1 MKNKVAIVTG
11 GSMGYEAG
19 GPTIGGA
26 SAIQLAKDGFDVIVV
41 DLLDMG
47 AKTVEIIESNGGKAK
62 FIKADVTDTDEIKKI
77 IRIAKQ
83 EFGGLNCL
91 VNCVAKY
98 WGGMFKNIVDISEE
112 DWTKLIDIDLNSY
125 FKMAKYSIPLML
137 GSGGGTIVN
146 VSSCAA
152 FNVGLNDAPYAVA
165 KAAINALTRTIA
177 VDFAPKIRANAVCP
191 GFVRIANS
199 ENNRTPE
206 QLKEWYQSIAKEYP
220 MRRVCEVEEI
230 ANAVSFLA
238 GDKSSYINGQS
249 IIIDGGR
256 LISSFRNF
264 EV

>member
-11 GSMGYEAG
+11 GSMGYKVG

-26 SAIQLAKDGFDVIVV
+26 CAIQLAKDGFDVIVV
-41 DLLDMG
+41 DLCEMG
-47 AKTVEIIESNGGKAK
+47 DKTVEIIENNGGTAK
-62 FIKADVTDTDEIKKI
+62 FIKANVTDTDEIKKI
-77 IRIAKQ
+77 VQTAEQ
-83 EFGGLNCL
+83 EFGGLHSL

-98 WGGMFKNIVDISEE
+98 WSGMFKNIAEITEE
-112 DWTKLIDIDLNSY
+112 DWQKLLNTNLNSY
-125 FKMAKYSIPLML
+125 FKMAKYSIPLIL
-137 GSGGGTIVN
+137 KSGGGTIVN
-146 VSSCAA
+146 ISSCAA
-152 FNVGLNDAPYAVA
+152 FNIGLNDAPYAVS

-206 QLKEWYQSIAKEYP
+206 QLKEWYKSIAKEYP

-230 ANAVSFLA
+230 ANVVSFLA
-238 GDKSSYINGQS
+238 SDKSSYINGQS
-249 IIIDGGR
+249 IVVDGGR
-256 LISSFRNF
+256 LISSRRNF